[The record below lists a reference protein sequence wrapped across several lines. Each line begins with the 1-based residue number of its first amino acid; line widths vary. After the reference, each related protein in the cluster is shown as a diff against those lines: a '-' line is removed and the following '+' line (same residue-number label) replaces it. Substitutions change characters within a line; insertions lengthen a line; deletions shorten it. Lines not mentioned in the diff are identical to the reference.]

1 MPFCCCEVYLW
12 NKNIPMFSQHPN
24 LSMLIKINTFSK
36 SRGSYTSLLVPIS
49 PVCVVR
55 VRSRKLCK
63 GIMWQGSL
71 RVVHGSVSQWQC
83 VLGAN
88 VLTVNDQGKKPY
100 SMFFRPSSEDEG
112 EEWVCLHWV
121 SCWNVTQWKL
131 ASQTLLGDACLKTL
145 SSSWPFLKLIGIAC
159 HSRHPVWHLR
169 WWVCLRFNS
178 QEESNW

>member
-1 MPFCCCEVYLW
+1 
-12 NKNIPMFSQHPN
+12 MFSQHPN
-24 LSMLIKINTFSK
+24 PSKLIKINTFSK
-36 SRGSYTSLLVPIS
+36 SRGSYTSLLVTIS
-49 PVCVVR
+49 PVCAVQI
-55 VRSRKLCK
+55 RSRKPWK

-71 RVVHGSVSQWQC
+71 HVVHGPVSQRHS
-83 VLGAN
+83 VLGEN
-88 VLTVNDQGKKPY
+88 VLTVNDRGKKPY
-100 SMFFRPSSEDEG
+100 PMFFYPSSEDEG

-145 SSSWPFLKLIGIAC
+145 SSSWPFLKSIGTAW

-169 WWVCLRFNS
+169 CWACLGFNS